1 VVVGLVGYLIAAV
14 RMVASALAR
23 PAETMDSARK
33 RTLFVL
39 WTTYGSF
46 YLCRTNFGPAVP
58 AMRRA
63 LGLTALEIGFLLG
76 AVKLGYALG
85 QLVNGQ
91 LTERYG
97 PRRVLITGMIGSSV
111 ATLLLAAAPSLAA
124 LPGAAGAPVA
134 ALAGVVRLLAG
145 VFGLTV
151 RSAGPL
157 ALMILLAFLNGWF
170 QAGGWPPCVK
180 IAGRWFPVALRG
192 LTMGVLGT
200 SLTLGSAVAIFVVG
214 ALLSLAG
221 NAWRVAFIVPPVL
234 LLASCLHTSTRLREA
249 PPEDL
254 DRAAPRPEA
263 PPARP
268 QPEAPRVAV
277 GGDDRLSIPQALG
290 ATLSNPRIWVLAFG
304 LFGVDA
310 VRYGFLDWAPGHLAE
325 VHGSGAASAALK
337 TAVFPLAGA
346 LGALSSGWMTDRFF
360 ESRRA
365 PVCAIMLLAVALLTL
380 AYRVLVSLGT
390 VPTVLCLAL
399 TGYFLYGAQIL
410 LVGTA
415 AQDYARRGAMAA
427 AAGFVDFA
435 GHVGAFSGDVVTA
448 LLLRRHGWGGAIAWW
463 ACAAFGAAALVSMLW
478 RVRPD
483 DAKERL
489 AASLP

>member
-1 VVVGLVGYLIAAV
+1 MAVAAPARLVETLD
-14 RMVASALAR
+14 RAR
-23 PAETMDSARK
+23 I

-58 AMRRA
+58 SLRHD
-63 LGLTALEIGFLLG
+63 LGLKALQIGFLLG

-91 LTERYG
+91 LTERFG

-124 LPGAAGAPVA
+124 LPGAAGAPARGVGVA
-134 ALAGVVRLLAG
+134 VSALAG
-145 VFGLTV
+145 VFGLSV
-151 RSAGPL
+151 DAGGPL
-157 ALMILLAFLNGWF
+157 ALMLLLAFLNGWF

-192 LTMGVLGT
+192 RTMGVLGT
-200 SLTLGSAVAIFVVG
+200 SLTLGSALAIFVVG
-214 ALLSLAG
+214 ALLFVTG
-221 NAWRVAFIVPPVL
+221 KGWRVAFVVPPLL
-234 LLASCLHTSTRLREA
+234 LLASCLHTALRLRES
-249 PPEDL
+249 PPEQSGGE
-254 DRAAPRPEA
+254 AAA
-263 PPARP
+263 AARP
-268 QPEAPRVAV
+268 AA
-277 GGDDRLSIPQALG
+277 DRLPISQALA
-290 ATLSNPRIWVLAFG
+290 ATLGNPRIWVLALA

-310 VRYGFLDWAPGHLAE
+310 VRYGFLDWAPGHLTE
-325 VHGSGAASAALK
+325 VHHSGAASAALK

-346 LGALSSGWMTDRFF
+346 FGAISSGWMTDRFF

-365 PVCAIMLLAVALLTL
+365 PVCSMMLAAVALLTL
-380 AYRVLVSLGT
+380 AYRGAVWLGT
-390 VPTVLCLAL
+390 GPTVLCLGL

-415 AQDYARRGAMAA
+415 AQDYARRGATAA

-435 GHVGAFSGDVVTA
+435 GHVGAFSGDVITA
-448 LLLRRHGWGGAIAWW
+448 LMLKRHGWGGAIAWW
-463 ACAAFGAAALVSMLW
+463 ACAAFGAAAVVAMLW
-478 RVRPD
+478 RVRAGD
-483 DAKERL
+483 DTTKL
-489 AASLP
+489 ATVLP

>member
-1 VVVGLVGYLIAAV
+1 MAIASPAIPAV
-14 RMVASALAR
+14 TLDKAR
-23 PAETMDSARK
+23 T

-46 YLCRTNFGPAVP
+46 YMCRTNFGPAVP
-58 AMRRA
+58 SMRRD
-63 LGLTALEIGFLLG
+63 LGFTALQIGFLLG
-76 AVKLGYALG
+76 GVKLGYALG

-111 ATLLLAAAPSLAA
+111 ATMLLAAAPALAS
-124 LPGAAGAPVA
+124 LPGAAGVPAA
-134 ALAGVVRLLAG
+134 ALGGAVRAIAG
-145 VFGLTV
+145 VFGLSV
-151 RSAGPL
+151 ASGGPL
-157 ALMILLAFLNGWF
+157 ALMLMLAFLNGWF

-180 IAGRWFPVALRG
+180 IAGRWFPIALRG
-192 LTMGVLGT
+192 RTMGVLGT
-200 SLTLGSAVAIFVVG
+200 SLTLGSALAIFVVG
-214 ALLSLAG
+214 ALLSWTG
-221 NAWRVAFIVPPVL
+221 NVWRVAFIVPPAL
-234 LLASCLHTSTRLREA
+234 LLASCVHTFLRLEEH
-249 PPEDL
+249 PPTD
-254 DRAAPRPEA
+254 AA
-263 PPARP
+263 
-268 QPEAPRVAV
+268 
-277 GGDDRLSIPQALG
+277 GDASAAAHHATDRLPIGQALA
-290 ATLSNPRIWVLAFG
+290 ATLGNPRIWVLALG

-365 PVCAIMLLAVALLTL
+365 PVCALMLVAVALLTL
-380 AYRVLVSLGT
+380 GYRVAVSMGT
-390 VPTVLCLAL
+390 GPTVLCLAA

-448 LLLRRHGWGGAIAWW
+448 LMLRQHGWGGAIAWW
-463 ACAAFGAAALVSMLW
+463 ACAAFGAASLVAMLW
-478 RVRPD
+478 RVRPND
-483 DAKERL
+483 DGGRL
-489 AASLP
+489 AVSVA